1 MQRIKETQNHTFPT
15 FLNPDSNILI
25 LGSFPSVKSRE
36 YGFYYMNKNNRFWD
50 VLSNI
55 YNCDFNNRDINI
67 KKELLTKYHIAL
79 SDVIE
84 SCKISGSSDASI
96 SDIKLMDIDGI
107 INNSNIKKIY
117 CNGKTSFNLF
127 MKYFYKYKEFVTL
140 LPSTSSANAKFR
152 LDDLIN
158 EWRIINE

>member
-15 FLNPDSNILI
+15 FLNPDSNVLI

-50 VLSNI
+50 VLSYI
-55 YNCDFNNRDINI
+55 YNCDFNSRDINI

-96 SDIKLMDIDGI
+96 SDIKLMDL
-107 INNSNIKKIY
+107 NNTMIQIY
-117 CNGKTSFNLF
+117 DLLETVISGGRVSVSLKSEFPFN
-127 MKYFYKYKEFVTL
+127 
-140 LPSTSSANAKFR
+140 
-152 LDDLIN
+152 
-158 EWRIINE
+158 